1 MSLLDEGRL
10 DTITLNNVEHKV
22 RYVHFRHLV
31 DGKIHSK
38 GGVTLAFITNA
49 DGKVVAKG
57 EHIVL
62 GESFNKK
69 LGRIIAT
76 GRLLK
81 LLGLPRK

>member
-1 MSLLDEGRL
+1 MSLLELGRL

-38 GGVTLAFITNA
+38 GGVTLAFLSRE
-49 DGKVVAKG
+49 DGSIIAKG

-81 LLGLPRK
+81 QLGLPRK